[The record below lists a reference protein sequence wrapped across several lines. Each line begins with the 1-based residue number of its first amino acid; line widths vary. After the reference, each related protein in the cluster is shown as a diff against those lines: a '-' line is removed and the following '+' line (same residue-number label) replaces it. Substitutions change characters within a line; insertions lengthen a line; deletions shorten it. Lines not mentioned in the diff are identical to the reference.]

1 MKLNLLF
8 KLSCLNSNF
17 ELTLGYLNPSLNN
30 PALGT
35 FFSTKK
41 VSTVIFIDGG

>member
-1 MKLNLLF
+1 MANKIKDKDEN
-8 KLSCLNSNF
+8 
-17 ELTLGYLNPSLNN
+17 EISLEAFFAYSKKIYT
-30 PALGT
+30 PESFWVL